1 MAHLAEALA
10 TMGHSVVYVANES
23 MSVDRQKMGWTAPV
37 LSHTVLQIACN
48 AEEAKA
54 LAASAPFNSVH
65 FCQGLRANGL
75 VGTAQKELARRG
87 LCQWVLMET
96 IDDAGYKRLPKRL
109 LYRWLLWRWRGR
121 LQGIL
126 AIGWKTPDWLM
137 SLGANPAT
145 TFSFAYFLPSAAA
158 HIARNRSQ
166 GSPQRFLFVGQLIAL
181 KCVDQ
186 LIQAL
191 ADLLDHHFELVI
203 VGDGPMRQTWQA
215 QADGLLPGRVR
226 WLGRM
231 RMADI
236 PHEMGNAD
244 CLVLPSRHDGWGAVV
259 SEALMAGTPV
269 VCSSACG
276 SSGVVKAS
284 RSGGVFPAGD
294 VRALATALRQV
305 LAAGPPIVE
314 ERTALARWAR
324 SLGAQAG
331 ARYLTDILAHA
342 DGHLERPAPPWD
354 RLHGLETAAQ

>member
-10 TMGHSVVYVANES
+10 TMGHSVVYVANQS
-23 MSVDRQKMGWTAPV
+23 MSVDRQKMGWTAPD
-37 LSHTVLQIACN
+37 LHHAALKIASK
-48 AEEAKA
+48 AEEVTA
-54 LAASAPFNSVH
+54 LAATAPLDSVH
-65 FCQGLRANGL
+65 FCQGLRSNGL
-75 VGTAQKELARRG
+75 VGIAQKELARRG

-109 LYRWLLWRWRGR
+109 LYRWLLWRWRSR

-126 AIGWKTPDWLM
+126 AIGWKMPDWLI

-145 TFSFAYFLPSAAA
+145 TIPFAYFLPSAAA

-166 GSPQRFLFVGQLIAL
+166 GSPLRFLFVGQLIAR

-191 ADLLDHHFELVI
+191 ADLQEHHFELVI

-215 QADGLLPGRVR
+215 KADSLLPGRVR
-226 WLGRM
+226 WLGSM
-231 RMADI
+231 RIADI
-236 PHEMGNAD
+236 PCEMVNAD

-259 SEALMAGTPV
+259 SEALIAGTPV
-269 VCSSACG
+269 VCSSGCG
-276 SSGVVKAS
+276 SLGVVKAS
-284 RSGGVFPAGD
+284 RAGGVFPAGD
-294 VRALATALRQV
+294 VRALTTALRQV
-305 LAAGPPIVE
+305 LAAGPPLVE
-314 ERTALARWAR
+314 ERTALARWAT

-342 DGHLERPAPPWD
+342 DGHRERPAPPWD